1 MHIHYKIYDFI
12 SLSKAQINCY
22 TDFIPFFYFNKILIK
37 GTAASTLQVNTFFN
51 SMKAVDIIII
61 IIIQLSAELLAL
73 VSLFGSY
80 MNYCEVSFL

>member
-61 IIIQLSAELLAL
+61 IIQRSAELLAL
-73 VSLFGSY
+73 VSLFGSD

>member
-61 IIIQLSAELLAL
+61 IQLSAELLAL
-73 VSLFGSY
+73 VSLFGSD